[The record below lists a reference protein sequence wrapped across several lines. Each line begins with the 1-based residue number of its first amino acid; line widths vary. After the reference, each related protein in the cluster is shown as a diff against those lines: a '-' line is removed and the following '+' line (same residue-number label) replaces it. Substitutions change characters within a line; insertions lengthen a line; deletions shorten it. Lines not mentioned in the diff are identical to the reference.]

1 VFEFYFKFF
10 LALFF
15 RISRHTIKI
24 IMKKN
29 ILLVLASFITIISS
43 AQGLKFG
50 IKAGANLNKLSGVS
64 FSDAYNL
71 SYQAGG
77 FIEIDFNKK
86 FGIQPEILFSQ
97 SQTNTVSG
105 FNNIYTGISNAISG
119 TAVKYNQLSIPILLR
134 YNLGKVLTLNAGPQ
148 YSIVMN
154 QSETLLN
161 NGKQAFKNGDFA
173 LVSGLQLNLGTLR
186 IYGRY
191 NIGLNNLNDIDNKD
205 QWKSQQMQLGLGFK
219 L

>member
-1 VFEFYFKFF
+1 
-10 LALFF
+10 
-15 RISRHTIKI
+15 
-24 IMKKN
+24 MKKV
-29 ILLVLASFITIISS
+29 ILITSIICFSVALK
-43 AQGLKFG
+43 AQGVKFG
-50 IKAGANLNKLSGVS
+50 IKAGANINKLSGVS

-77 FIEIDFNKK
+77 FFEIDFSKK
-86 FGIQPEILFSQ
+86 IGIQPEILFSQ

-105 FNNIYTGISNAISG
+105 FNSIYNGLASAVSG
-119 TAVKYNQLSIPILLR
+119 TSVKYNQLSIPILLR
-134 YNLGKVLTLNAGPQ
+134 YNVGKLLTVNLGPQ
-148 YSIVMN
+148 YSILMN

-161 NGKQAFKNGDFA
+161 NGKEAFKNGDFA

-205 QWKSQQMQLGLGFK
+205 QWKSQQLQLGFGFK
-219 L
+219 F